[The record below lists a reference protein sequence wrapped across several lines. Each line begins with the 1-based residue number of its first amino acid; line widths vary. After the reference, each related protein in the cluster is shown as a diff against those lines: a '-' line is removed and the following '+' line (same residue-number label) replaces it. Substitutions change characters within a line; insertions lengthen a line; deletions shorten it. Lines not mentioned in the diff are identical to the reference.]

1 MDNLHKATLMLFCIG
16 AFSFY
21 TYAVNGVRNGIACSF
36 AIIAL
41 SCLCKGE
48 KIWSAFFSIIAI
60 GCHKSAALPVAAMLF
75 TYFVR
80 GPKCMFF
87 SWLCA
92 IAISIAVGDYVDNML
107 SLMNYDERLAN
118 NLQDDIVDGVIM
130 EHRFRWD
137 FLIYSSMPILLGW
150 YTVFKRKLFNKTYL
164 LILGTYMYSNAFWVL
179 AIRAVFSNRIA
190 YLSWF
195 LYPIVLAYPLLN
207 FPVFKKRH
215 SYKTSLILLGHF
227 VFTFFMWL
235 IGK

>member
-1 MDNLHKATLMLFCIG
+1 MIICILFYVLMIYKGCEKLDNLHKATLMLFCIG

-150 YTVFKRKLFNKTYL
+150 YTEPYCLSL
-164 LILGTYMYSNAFWVL
+164 LVPLSYCIGISF
-179 AIRAVFSNRIA
+179 IKFSCI
-190 YLSWF
+190 
-195 LYPIVLAYPLLN
+195 
-207 FPVFKKRH
+207 
-215 SYKTSLILLGHF
+215 
-227 VFTFFMWL
+227 
-235 IGK
+235 